1 MERNGRGKGGGWG
14 MKGKNGMTVLIKVV
28 KKDLMG
34 KENLEHIPS

>member
-1 MERNGRGKGGGWG
+1 

-28 KKDLMG
+28 KEDLMG